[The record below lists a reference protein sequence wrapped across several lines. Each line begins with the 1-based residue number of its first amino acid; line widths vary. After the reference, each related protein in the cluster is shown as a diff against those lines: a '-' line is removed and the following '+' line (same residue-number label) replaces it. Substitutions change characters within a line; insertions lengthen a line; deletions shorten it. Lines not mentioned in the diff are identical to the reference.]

1 MTASAMHR
9 LKILT
14 TDMSEPFELF
24 ELFDMTL
31 ATAGD
36 SIIRQSKAIPVIGIA
51 STAAKQRTTTTI
63 SNVFNILFSVQRPLS
78 SGKHE
83 SLILNTL
90 TTGIFYVLLVDYFQA
105 TLKSINVPLLIT

>member
-31 ATAGD
+31 ATVGD
-36 SIIRQSKAIPVIGIA
+36 SLIRQSKAIPVIGIA

-83 SLILNTL
+83 SQILNTV
-90 TTGIFYVLLVDYFQA
+90 TTGISYALLVYYF
-105 TLKSINVPLLIT
+105 

>member
-24 ELFDMTL
+24 ELFELFDMTL

-36 SIIRQSKAIPVIGIA
+36 SLIRQSKAIPVIGIA

-83 SLILNTL
+83 SQILNTV
-90 TTGIFYVLLVDYFQA
+90 TTGISYALLVYYF
-105 TLKSINVPLLIT
+105 

>member
-1 MTASAMHR
+1 MHR

-36 SIIRQSKAIPVIGIA
+36 SLIRQSKAIPVIGIA

-83 SLILNTL
+83 SQILNTV
-90 TTGIFYVLLVDYFQA
+90 TTGISYALLVYYF
-105 TLKSINVPLLIT
+105 

>member
-1 MTASAMHR
+1 MH
-9 LKILT
+9 LLNILT
-14 TDMSEPFELF
+14 AERWFDMTDMSDMSES
-24 ELFDMTL
+24 FDMTL
-31 ATAGD
+31 AAIGD
-36 SIIRQSKAIPVIGIA
+36 SLIRQSKAIPVIGIA

>member
-1 MTASAMHR
+1 
-9 LKILT
+9 
-14 TDMSEPFELF
+14 MSEPFELF

-36 SIIRQSKAIPVIGIA
+36 SLIRQSKAIPVIGIA

-83 SLILNTL
+83 SQILNTV
-90 TTGIFYVLLVDYFQA
+90 TTGISYALLVYYF
-105 TLKSINVPLLIT
+105 

>member
-36 SIIRQSKAIPVIGIA
+36 SLIRQSKAIPVIGIA

-83 SLILNTL
+83 SQILNTV
-90 TTGIFYVLLVDYFQA
+90 TTGISYALLVYYF
-105 TLKSINVPLLIT
+105 

>member
-24 ELFDMTL
+24 EPFDMTL
-31 ATAGD
+31 AAIGD
-36 SIIRQSKAIPVIGIA
+36 SLIRQSKAIPVIGIA
-51 STAAKQRTTTTI
+51 STAAKQTTTTTI

-83 SLILNTL
+83 SQILNTV
-90 TTGIFYVLLVDYFQA
+90 TTGISYALLVYYF
-105 TLKSINVPLLIT
+105 

>member
-14 TDMSEPFELF
+14 TDMSEPFEPS

-36 SIIRQSKAIPVIGIA
+36 SLIRQSKAIPVIGIA

-83 SLILNTL
+83 SQILNTV
-90 TTGIFYVLLVDYFQA
+90 TTGISYALLVYYF
-105 TLKSINVPLLIT
+105 